1 MTFLEHFYDEM
12 ATIQV
17 KIVDV
22 SGQLSSPDTTLNAP
36 LRNDLGELPEEVPSA
51 IGNEVTIQ
59 TSDTSD
65 QHSTQNQ
72 LSGDKNSQNHQI
84 VKRLDSANSI
94 PCKDVFTPFDDLHG
108 QIASGHA
115 TWSTLSKDWKS
126 THIFTG
132 NNILFPVEMFLSV
145 MEQKYENKEDK
156 SNLVADTLN
165 RIPDPEQNSVEVLNM
180 PSTLWKHQ
188 HLNNLLKL
196 ETWNELKNT
205 LLKQF
210 GKHEKYSI
218 KERASFLQ
226 SIQRGQRERMDT
238 YLVRL
243 NIIVHIVQ
251 HGEASFHPLTE
262 GNDIW
267 LKILLLAGIDEES
280 RNLLPKDVDLLS
292 LKEICNGLA
301 KRNEKLYFEGQNLP
315 HYSTKEYDDF
325 FSGNALG
332 WNDDVNQGGDEWSYY
347 EHTEEEET
355 IDETSTKE
363 DINPEIQTETSVRQ
377 SKRLKL
383 KRKAAGAGVVGARK
397 IKRGKIN
404 QGEKTEEELEDSKKK
419 ALETN
424 MFSCDKCGEIFDT
437 VSKLSYYRLHE

>member
-1 MTFLEHFYDEM
+1 M

-22 SGQLSSPDTTLNAP
+22 SGQLSNPGTSSNAP
-36 LRNDLGELPEEVPSA
+36 LRNDLGEFVEEVPSA
-51 IGNEVTIQ
+51 IGDEVTIQ
-59 TSDTSD
+59 TSNTSD
-65 QHSTQNQ
+65 QSSTENQ
-72 LSGDKNSQNHQI
+72 FSEDANSQNYN
-84 VKRLDSANSI
+84 VKHLDNANSI

-108 QIASGHA
+108 QIASGNA

-132 NNILFPVEMFLSV
+132 NNSLFPAEMFLSI

-165 RIPDPEQNSVEVLNM
+165 RIPDPEQNSLDVLNM

-188 HLNNLLKL
+188 HLNNLIKL
-196 ETWNELKNT
+196 ETWEELKIT

-218 KERASFLQ
+218 KDRASFLQ

-251 HGEASFHPLTE
+251 HGEASFQALTE

-280 RNLLPKDVDLLS
+280 RNLLPKDIDLLS
-292 LKEICNGLA
+292 LREICNGLA

-332 WNDDVNQGGDEWSYY
+332 WNEDVQLGDDEWSYY
-347 EHTEEEET
+347 EHTEEESINEV
-355 IDETSTKE
+355 STKE
-363 DINPEIQTETSVRQ
+363 DMNPEGQTETSVRQ

-383 KRKAAGAGVVGARK
+383 KRKADGAKVIGVRK
-397 IKRGKIN
+397 AKKGKIT

-424 MFSCDKCGEIFDT
+424 MFSCDKCGEIFDS
-437 VSKLSYYRLHE
+437 VSKKLIITIQLIEISVLY